1 MAKEFQGIYP
11 ALVTPFKGGPLGAEV
26 DEEALRLNIGRL
38 NEFGLAG
45 YLVLGST
52 GECVSLTDDEAVRLA
67 GIVCGT
73 AAPGK
78 KVIAGTGKES
88 TVLTIDF
95 TRRLA
100 AAGADAA
107 LVRPPSYFKG
117 RMNREALKRHYLA
130 LADVS
135 PIPIILYNIP
145 QNTGIVIDPG
155 LVVELS
161 AHPNIVGLKESSGSL
176 PYLVEIIRRLPA
188 DFSYLVG
195 SPAIILPAL
204 IMGASG
210 AILAVANA
218 APALCV
224 EIERLFREGR
234 IGEAAE
240 RQLDLIPLCKLA
252 LDTHGISG
260 LKCAM
265 RSAGFEG
272 GLARMPLLPVDEKTA
287 AEIDAAMKS
296 LPVIDKK

>member
-1 MAKEFQGIYP
+1 MAKEFQGIFP
-11 ALVTPFKGGPLGAEV
+11 ALVTPFKGGPLGAEI
-26 DEEALRLNIGRL
+26 DDEALGRNIGLL
-38 NEFGLAG
+38 NAHALAG

-67 GIVCGT
+67 GIVREE

-78 KVIAGTGKES
+78 KMIAGTGRES
-88 TVLTIDF
+88 TILTIDF
-95 TRRLA
+95 TRRMA
-100 AAGADAA
+100 EAGADAA

-117 RMNREALKRHYLA
+117 KMNREALKRHYLA
-130 LADVS
+130 VADAA

-176 PYLVEIIRRLPA
+176 PYLVEIIRRVPA

-195 SPAIILPAL
+195 SGYIILPAL
-204 IMGASG
+204 LMGASG

-224 EIERLFREGR
+224 EIERLFREGS
-234 IGEAAE
+234 IHEAVE
-240 RQLDLIPLCKLA
+240 RQLDLVPLNKMIME
-252 LDTHGISG
+252 THGISG

-272 GLARMPLLPVDEKTA
+272 GLARMPLLPVDEKSA
-287 AEIDAAMKS
+287 AEIDALMKT
-296 LPVIDKK
+296 LPRIGA